1 MLKPNPQ
8 QSNKLHELIRKTFSN
23 WGFSW
28 GGLLDNRN
36 GEWLLFLQLSLI
48 TAHLLP
54 SWPSD
59 KSTFSHWSNILV
71 IPGIILFL
79 LGAILALKAFI
90 NLGTSLSPLPE
101 PKIDSIL
108 KTRGSY
114 KNCRHPL
121 YQSILL
127 SSLGVSLFYR
137 SYLHVLLLLLLA
149 ITLKSKAKREEQG
162 LKEIHPYY
170 KDYMS
175 KTIAMVPGIRFLD
188 WRE

>member
-1 MLKPNPQ
+1 MLRPNPQ
-8 QSNKLHELIRKTFSN
+8 QSNSSHELIRKTFSN

-48 TAHLLP
+48 SAHLLP
-54 SWPSD
+54 KWPSD
-59 KSTFSHWSNILV
+59 KSTFLHWSNILI
-71 IPGIILFL
+71 IPGIILFVT
-79 LGAILALKAFI
+79 GAILSLKAFI

-101 PKIDSIL
+101 PKIDSVL
-108 KTRGSY
+108 KTTGSY
-114 KNCRHPL
+114 KTCRHPL

-137 SYLHVLLLLLLA
+137 SFLHVVLLLLLT
-149 ITLKSKAKREEQG
+149 ITLKSKAKREEQK

-175 KTIAMVPGIRFLD
+175 KTIAIIPGIRFLD